1 MLYLIDDGSTDGTFN
16 CLREYKKK
24 YPDNVVIKHFENNH
38 GVSAARNTA
47 ISEIRQKKDATVLF
61 LDSDDLLKED
71 AIWQAAQ
78 FFEKEPEVNI
88 ASLKILY
95 FDAKEG
101 EHRLNWKFEKCQVV
115 GRDSLTLP
123 VVGLGAMDGGRVA
136 YPKPRRHLDLE
147 MPL

>member
-101 EHRLNWKFEKCQVV
+101 AQAE
-115 GRDSLTLP
+115 
-123 VVGLGAMDGGRVA
+123 
-136 YPKPRRHLDLE
+136 LE
-147 MPL
+147 V